1 MPACAA
7 SSDVEGFCISYR
19 SHITNL
25 EASDFVRTWR
35 NDFRRRFSHNRNMA
49 RRGIPKGP
57 VNWYLREW
65 MDMLGVKQ
73 RDMIEKAGWSKATA
87 SQLYNGIQDYSP
99 KVVNEAAQALNVA
112 PFELLM
118 RPEQAM
124 AYRRIREDA
133 LRVIDDSRE
142 LAATGTG

>member
-1 MPACAA
+1 MGLSIPK
-7 SSDVEGFCISYR
+7 R
-19 SHITNL
+19 SHITNQKT
-25 EASDFVRTWR
+25 SDFVRTKR
-35 NDFRRRFSHNRNMA
+35 NDFRRRFSHSRNMA

-65 MDMLGVKQ
+65 MDTLGVRQ
-73 RDMIEKAGWSKATA
+73 ADMVERAGWSKATA
-87 SQLYNGIQDYSP
+87 SQLYTGKQDYSP

-124 AYRRIREDA
+124 AFRRIREDA
-133 LRVIDDSRE
+133 IRVVADSQE
-142 LAATGTG
+142 LDRTGTDS